1 MAVVKLSYS
10 SVMLYQCFFVV
21 FGIAERQLPKSCE
34 ENDLM
39 NKRTLRRLISAFAA
53 LVIGLSVLTGCGTK
67 TAENVEKQ
75 EDAQTI
81 QVYLWTNNLYE
92 TYAPYIQSQLPDVNI
107 EFIVGNNDLDFYKF
121 LQENGGLPDI
131 ITCCRFSLHDAAPL
145 KDSLMNLALTNEAG
159 AVYNTYLNSFK
170 NEDGSVNWLPVCAD
184 AHGFVVNRSLFEQYG
199 IPLPTDYESFV
210 SACQAFEKVGIRGF
224 TADYTYDYT
233 CMETLQGLSA
243 AELTTTDGRK
253 WRTAYSDPA
262 STARV
267 GLDDTVWPGAFER
280 MAQFI
285 QDTHLT
291 ADDLA
296 LNYDDV
302 TGMFRN
308 GEAAMY
314 FGSSAGVKMFQ
325 DEGIDTIFLPFFSQ
339 NGEKWIMTTPYFQ
352 IALNR
357 DLEQDNARREKAMK
371 VLNVMLSE
379 EAQSRIV
386 ADGQDLLSYSQNVP
400 LRLTEYM
407 KDVRDVVEENHM
419 YIRIA
424 SNDFFAVSKD
434 VVSKMIAGEY
444 TAQQAYRAFNAQ
456 LLAEETPADDEI
468 VLTSGKSYS
477 NVFHANGGSASFS
490 VMANTLRGV
499 YGTDVLLA
507 TANSFTGSVLQADY
521 NKKMA
526 VSMIMPNGLM
536 SRQRTMTGAELK
548 ETVRAFV
555 EGCEG
560 GFVPFNRGS
569 LPVVS
574 GIAVEVKEAG
584 GSYTLTGITRNGQPL
599 RDDDTVTVTCL
610 AAENQMEALLASESG
625 RSLDGDT
632 WVKNRWRDHLSGG
645 GAALAEPENYMT
657 LR

>member
-1 MAVVKLSYS
+1 
-10 SVMLYQCFFVV
+10 
-21 FGIAERQLPKSCE
+21 
-34 ENDLM
+34 M
-39 NKRTLRRLISAFAA
+39 NKRTWHRLISAFAA
-53 LVIGLSVLTGCGTK
+53 LAIGLSVLTGCGTK

-81 QVYLWTNNLYE
+81 QVYLWSTSLYE

-184 AHGFVVNRSLFEQYG
+184 AHGFVVNRSLFEQYD

-308 GEAAMY
+308 GEVAMY

-352 IALNR
+352 VALNR
-357 DLEQDNARREKAMK
+357 DLEQDTARREKAMK

-456 LLAEETPADDEI
+456 LLAEDTPADDEI

-526 VSMIMPNGLM
+526 ASMIMPNGLM

-599 RDDDTVTVTCL
+599 KDDDTVTVTCL

-625 RSLDGDT
+625 TSLDGDT
-632 WVKNRWRDHLSGG
+632 WVKNRWRDHVSGG

>member
-1 MAVVKLSYS
+1 MT
-10 SVMLYQCFFVV
+10 
-21 FGIAERQLPKSCE
+21 
-34 ENDLM
+34 
-39 NKRTLRRLISAFAA
+39 NKKTLHRLISVLAVLA
-53 LVIGLSVLTGCGTK
+53 LGLSLLTGCGTK
-67 TAENVEKQ
+67 SAEEVEKQ

-81 QVYLWTNNLYE
+81 QVYLWTNSLYE
-92 TYAPYIQSQLPDVNI
+92 TYAPYVQSQLPDVNI

-121 LQENGGLPDI
+121 LQQNGGLPDI

-184 AHGFVVNRSLFEQYG
+184 AHGFVVNRSLFAQYD
-199 IPLPTDYESFV
+199 IPLPTDYASFV
-210 SACQAFEKVGIRGF
+210 SACQAFEAVGIRGF
-224 TADYTYDYT
+224 TADYAYDYT

-243 AELTTTDGRK
+243 AELTTTEGRK

-262 STARV
+262 STVRV

-280 MAQFI
+280 MEQFI
-285 QDTHLT
+285 QDTNLT

-296 LNYDDV
+296 HTYDDV
-302 TGMFRN
+302 MNLFRN
-308 GEAAMY
+308 GEVAMY
-314 FGSSAGVKMFQ
+314 FGSSAGVKVFQ
-325 DEGIDTIFLPFFSQ
+325 DEGIDTTFLPFFSQ

-352 IALNR
+352 VALNR
-357 DLEQDNARREKAMK
+357 DLEQDTARREKAMK

-379 EAQSRIV
+379 DAQNRIV
-386 ADGQDLLSYSQNVP
+386 ADGQDVLSYSQNVP

-444 TAQQAYRAFNAQ
+444 TAKQAYQAFNAQ
-456 LLAEETPADDEI
+456 LLAEEASAADET
-468 VLTSGKSYS
+468 VLTSGQGYS
-477 NVFHANGGSASFS
+477 NVFHADGGNAAFS

-507 TANSFTGSVLQADY
+507 TANSFTGSVLKADY
-521 NKKMA
+521 NQKMA
-526 VSMIMPNGLM
+526 ASMIMPNSLM

-548 ETVRAFV
+548 EVVRAFV

-569 LPVVS
+569 LPIVS
-574 GIAVEVKEAG
+574 GIAVEVKENN

-610 AAENQMEALLASESG
+610 ATEKQMEALLASGSG
-625 RSLDGDT
+625 ASAGEDT
-632 WVKNRWRDHLSGG
+632 WVKNTWRDHVSSG

>member
-1 MAVVKLSYS
+1 MKAK
-10 SVMLYQCFFVV
+10 
-21 FGIAERQLPKSCE
+21 
-34 ENDLM
+34 
-39 NKRTLRRLISAFAA
+39 TLRRLVSVLAA
-53 LVIGLSVLTGCGTK
+53 LVMAVSLLAGCGTK
-67 TAENVEKQ
+67 TAEQVQEQ

-81 QVYLWTNNLYE
+81 QVYLWSTSLYE
-92 TYAPYIQSQLPDVNI
+92 TYAPYVQSQLPDVNI

-145 KDSLMNLALTNEAG
+145 KDSLMNLAMTNEAG

-199 IPLPTDYESFV
+199 IPLPTDSESFAA
-210 SACQAFEKVGIRGF
+210 ACQAFETVGIRGF
-224 TADYTYDYT
+224 TADYAYDYT

-243 AELTTTDGRK
+243 AELTTTAGRK

-262 STARV
+262 NTARV

-280 MAQFI
+280 MARFI

-291 ADDLA
+291 AEDLEHT
-296 LNYDDV
+296 YDDV
-302 TGMFRN
+302 MNLFRN
-308 GEAAMY
+308 GEVAMY

-339 NGEKWIMTTPYFQ
+339 NGEKWLMTTPYFQ

-357 DLEQDNARREKAMK
+357 DLEQDTARREKAMK

-379 EAQSRIV
+379 EAQNRIV
-386 ADGQDLLSYSQNVP
+386 SDGQDVLSYSQNVP
-400 LRLTEYM
+400 LCLTEYL
-407 KDVRDVVEENHM
+407 KDARDVVEENHM

-424 SNDFFAVSKD
+424 SNDFFATSKD

-444 TAQQAYRAFNAQ
+444 TAKQAYQAFNAR
-456 LLAEETPADDEI
+456 LLAEDATADDEI

-477 NVFHANGGSASFS
+477 NVFHKNGGNASFS

-499 YGTDVLLA
+499 YGTDVLIA
-507 TANSFTGSVLQADY
+507 AANSFTGSVLKADY
-521 NKKMA
+521 TPKMA
-526 VSMIMPNGLM
+526 ASMIMPNSLLAY
-536 SRQRTMTGAELK
+536 QRAMTGAELK

-555 EGCEG
+555 EGREG

-574 GIAVEVKEAG
+574 GIAVEVKEENG
-584 GSYTLTGITRNGQPL
+584 NYTLTGITRNGKPL

-610 AAENQMEALLASESG
+610 ATAKQMAPLLADKSAG
-625 RSLDGDT
+625 FTGGDQQVKST
-632 WVKNRWRDHLSGG
+632 WTEYLSGG